1 MLLCWITERILDNK
15 RFTEKE
21 EISWISEAKK
31 ELPLEQEI
39 ALEEEQFIM
48 IEECNEISTT
58 LPSIVTYQVEK
69 LRIRTELEVE
79 GVELPIVE
87 ELLMPQ
93 IREESVSE
101 DRIITVDLITQ
112 QLSHSDPLLHLIE
125 EMEFVIP
132 VIASVKTTKKEDR
145 TNVDKGEEETESTD
159 SNVEVVAVQ
168 AKNKTYVDEEQSV
181 KEDFNIRAQWDI
193 STEPDVSQS
202 EFAEQSLDV
211 VLKDIKSSESSL
223 EVKDDESKPCPEVP
237 GATEDDV
244 KKREDVPVRNVTT
257 ELPGNGEVILP
268 PVTAESLKVLIH
280 TLVVEAENQEFVHGL
295 KPVVYTDAKSRML
308 VQEEVMESTESQVKD
323 GATATDAEV
332 VAKIT
337 DEVTAMHAGDE
348 LMKRDE
354 TADERWM
361 LCPGSGEYRKVL
373 VTGLSDSECIQV
385 EMEEEIV
392 DETSVIG
399 KNAEALQFEETNEVT
414 RKTDAAAAP
423 RQGGVLHAVE
433 TVEEPLGEEQEA
445 VLLKPDSMGTTPLTE
460 TENVVQVVFIKVSS
474 VQLKDDGKNAA
485 ETECT
490 LLLPV
495 IQTTEVTAET
505 TLQDDKPVTAA
516 GEDAEHTGELT
527 AVCHDNLEAESANE
541 VIRFQYV
548 STVYMLTSEETGSKH
563 VQKDTKGEL
572 PTVPEGTNI
581 VLRRPVQI
589 DDHDVLEVQLEM
601 VETALTDTASTE
613 GLEDEDVGLL
623 HSQESD
629 LGQAESRHAE
639 VSDWSKS
646 KMSSSEDISKTDT
659 SVNKEYFTAEMIN
672 IAVESVDIE
681 QCIETISDAEMP
693 TEFKLMLSIN
703 KNTLTGPVT
712 DTSDKYVEVAPSEVE
727 YDMTVVGVDDDT
739 KCVWLHV
746 ENENANETE
755 AELMLPVSEDYI
767 KPGVCA
773 EEVIV
778 QKLHAEMVP
787 DIVETQTT
795 LPQGAERMA
804 VETESLM
811 QHEVETEQEVE
822 NMTDEREIM
831 TTAGQEVGHFESV
844 FTGELSGTVSTA
856 EQQYRIQ
863 GDKTKKQDRDETE
876 PSTWFRAQ
884 QGTAEMSRPVE
895 TVPDTLDEQQVETS
909 VSQLEVKDTAN
920 ESEVQMVYQKTEQ
933 DKVRPVT
940 VDTQEAA
947 IIMPQVID
955 GSVSIDTENEED
967 DKVVQTLRPVVCEGG
982 DPTEQE
988 LVVRIINES
997 SLLTAAN
1004 EVAAFA
1010 IDEQQEITK
1019 TVHIVSPEI
1028 HDIETEIT
1036 SVSTEARTRMM
1047 LSDDEEL
1054 CEIEAADDS
1063 TVTVYLCT
1071 ERLAHETETP
1081 CIAFPTSS
1089 VIDRTLVC
1097 DDRSQEILG
1106 DDAHQFHEPA
1116 QAHVRSNSVT
1126 EEKMPL
1132 MMDVNCTVIEDVQTE
1147 SNMPYNNS
1155 VIVYSGDTCAQVN
1168 TIPESFDDKFFI
1180 DSAHI
1185 TEVRT
1190 SEEDECTLSASEEH
1204 LSDCLTIVFPEHS
1217 DISLL
1222 PDQPRSGTTE
1232 VVACMEESSLFH
1244 TVTLD
1249 DYELH
1254 CDDNIEQMLLQSQC
1268 SAVESTAVEMTLS
1281 VDVDTL
1287 LTLPGKP
1294 QLSKTIHSE
1303 EKEAKNAT
1311 IYDKTAP
1318 LAAYSDD
1325 INLSKT
1331 GVEDEQVQRIGSVGG
1346 LVDQIAAGGNTETD
1360 EAEEDILRLST
1371 QQLSLYDGTLV
1382 QIVREVESCTD
1393 TVSIMQEVNVPV
1405 CLKDEQTQQL
1415 KASVVTRTVSHHM
1428 EVHDASHI
1436 ETQGD
1441 GNEREINKEDTSG
1454 KADTVTEVDDHESET
1469 TKVHEAMET
1478 KPTVCTMTT
1487 DDNAPKSMA
1496 NGDRLLQSDGKVKPL
1511 AEFPWS
1517 IFPASVSLLGDDS
1530 TATAV
1535 SLSADISKEDNV
1547 RQDVATSD
1555 KVSDDKPVESSAA
1568 SSSSVVTRRV
1578 QRLSAD
1584 GSIVERVK
1592 SEAVPV
1598 SFGPSSLRPYFLSGD
1613 LPSPPDFS
1621 PQSDDQQT
1629 SVSSVKVYT
1638 DTVEAQPCIE
1648 RRIEEVK
1655 EMNSDGEIVMRR
1667 VVRVRKRRT
1676 IIKHI
1681 VIEGPEFEEEEIL
1694 EENSE
1699 AGELLKASAV
1709 ECVMDLAVEQL
1720 STEDD
1725 GTIRDENSNTQMET
1739 GFSASVDKKSAE
1751 VGPGSAD
1758 DARSSG
1764 LRSPRLSLEF
1774 LDADVASQ
1782 TSLHGPN
1789 STSDISSCVGD
1800 GAAMDVMESASS
1812 CGDFATGIVL
1822 VTAMSAVITAS
1833 SYF

>member
-31 ELPLEQEI
+31 ELPLEQEM
-39 ALEEEQFIM
+39 ALEEEQFIV

-58 LPSIVTYQVEK
+58 LPPIVTYQVEK
-69 LRIRTELEVE
+69 LRIRTEPEVE
-79 GVELPIVE
+79 GAELPIVE

-132 VIASVKTTKKEDR
+132 VITSVKTTKKEDR
-145 TNVDKGEEETESTD
+145 TSVDKGEEETESTD

-181 KEDFNIRAQWDI
+181 KEDFKIRAQWDI

-223 EVKDDESKPCPEVP
+223 EVKVDESKPCLEVP
-237 GATEDDV
+237 GATDEDDV

-268 PVTAESLKVLIH
+268 PVTAESLKVLIN

-373 VTGLSDSECIQV
+373 VTGLSDSECLSTNIQV
-385 EMEEEIV
+385 EMEEE
-392 DETSVIG
+392 TSVIG
-399 KNAEALQFEETNEVT
+399 KDAEALQFEEANEVT
-414 RKTDAAAAP
+414 RKTAAAAAP

-433 TVEEPLGEEQEA
+433 TVEEPLGEEREA
-445 VLLKPDSMGTTPLTE
+445 VLLKPDSMGTTSLTE

-516 GEDAEHTGELT
+516 G
-527 AVCHDNLEAESANE
+527 
-541 VIRFQYV
+541 
-548 STVYMLTSEETGSKH
+548 
-563 VQKDTKGEL
+563 
-572 PTVPEGTNI
+572 
-581 VLRRPVQI
+581 
-589 DDHDVLEVQLEM
+589 DHDVLEVQLEM

-659 SVNKEYFTAEMIN
+659 SDDKEYFTAEIIN

-693 TEFKLMLSIN
+693 KEFKLMLPIN

-755 AELMLPVSEDYI
+755 AELMLPVSEDYV

-895 TVPDTLDEQQVETS
+895 TVPDTLDEQQVEMS

-933 DKVRPVT
+933 DKVRPVS
-940 VDTQEAA
+940 VETQEAA

-1097 DDRSQEILG
+1097 DDRSQEILD

-1222 PDQPRSGTTE
+1222 PDQPSSGTTE

-1371 QQLSLYDGTLV
+1371 QQLSLCDGTLV

-1405 CLKDEQTQQL
+1405 CLKDAQTQQL

-1428 EVHDASHI
+1428 EVHGGSHI
-1436 ETQGD
+1436 ETPGD
-1441 GNEREINKEDTSG
+1441 GNEREIYKEDTSG

-1469 TKVHEAMET
+1469 AKVHEAMET
-1478 KPTVCTMTT
+1478 KPNVCTMTT
-1487 DDNAPKSMA
+1487 DDNAPKSME

-1517 IFPASVSLLGDDS
+1517 MFPASVSLLGDDS

-1535 SLSADISKEDNV
+1535 SLSADKSIEDNV

-1555 KVSDDKPVESSAA
+1555 KVNDDKPVESSAA

-1629 SVSSVKVYT
+1629 LVSSVKVYT

-1648 RRIEEVK
+1648 RRIDKVK

-1667 VVRVRKRRT
+1667 VIRVRKRRT

-1699 AGELLKASAV
+1699 AGELLKTSAI

-1725 GTIRDENSNTQMET
+1725 GTIRDENSSTQMET
-1739 GFSASVDKKSAE
+1739 WSSASVKKSCE

-1800 GAAMDVMESASS
+1800 GAAMDMMESASS
-1812 CGDFATGIVL
+1812 CGDFATGIL
-1822 VTAMSAVITAS
+1822 LDTAMSAVITTS